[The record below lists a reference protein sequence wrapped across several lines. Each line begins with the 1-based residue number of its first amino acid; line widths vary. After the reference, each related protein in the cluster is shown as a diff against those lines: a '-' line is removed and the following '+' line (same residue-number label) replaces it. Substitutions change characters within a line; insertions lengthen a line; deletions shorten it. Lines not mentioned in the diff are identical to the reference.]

1 MTFTVKNIK
10 QRILKKKNNNNIE
23 CRPSR
28 ILYVSMQHDK
38 ILKISFRTGYTLI
51 SRHRDTRYVYDADNS
66 FGSTPRKLHSSLS
79 TINFGLRARHIF
91 HWPTDKNTLTWEQ
104 AGEFISR
111 YFCSSRVQIETRVEV
126 WEWNGTR
133 TGCSNTRRQIILKLY
148 ENVICV
154 QIEKNNQSRFF
165 FIILLILLMLGLIFQ
180 RKKIARLDI
189 CKKDWEKSL
198 ANLIF
203 DNFYESTYF

>member
-28 ILYVSMQHDK
+28 ILYVSMQYK

-133 TGCSNTRRQIILKLY
+133 TGCSNTRRQIILKSILY

-154 QIEKNNQSRFF
+154 QIEKNDQSRFF
-165 FIILLILLMLGLIFQ
+165 FY
-180 RKKIARLDI
+180 
-189 CKKDWEKSL
+189 
-198 ANLIF
+198 
-203 DNFYESTYF
+203 NFINFINVGINFPAKEGCSIGYL